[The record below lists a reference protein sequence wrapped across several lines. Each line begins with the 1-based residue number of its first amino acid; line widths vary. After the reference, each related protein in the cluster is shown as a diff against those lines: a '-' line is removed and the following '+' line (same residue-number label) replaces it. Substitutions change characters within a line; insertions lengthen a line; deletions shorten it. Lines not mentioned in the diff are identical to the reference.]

1 MDPAHFTAKE
11 RKQARKALL
20 KKIEGYNKQARKSR
34 SSSFQMTSP
43 TKVSLL
49 NSSILYTGVLQG
61 IIIMFR
67 D

>member
-20 KKIEGYNKQARKSR
+20 KKIEGYNKQAKKSR

-43 TKVSLL
+43 TKVSL
-49 NSSILYTGVLQG
+49 ILPY
-61 IIIMFR
+61 
-67 D
+67 